1 MMKYPFVQ
9 QEGAKDCGVCSL
21 LMILKFYG
29 GSVSKEYLRE
39 LSKTTKK
46 GVNASNLK
54 KAAEQCGL
62 EMIGV
67 KGNVTDLT
75 PSDLP
80 CIAHVIVNYS
90 YHHYIVIYK
99 VNLKKQTD
107 LLQP

>member
-54 KAAEQCGL
+54 RAAEQCG
-62 EMIGV
+62 V
-67 KGNVTDLT
+67 GNFQFAWRFRDAADAADLFF
-75 PSDLP
+75 
-80 CIAHVIVNYS
+80 AA
-90 YHHYIVIYK
+90 
-99 VNLKKQTD
+99 
-107 LLQP
+107 